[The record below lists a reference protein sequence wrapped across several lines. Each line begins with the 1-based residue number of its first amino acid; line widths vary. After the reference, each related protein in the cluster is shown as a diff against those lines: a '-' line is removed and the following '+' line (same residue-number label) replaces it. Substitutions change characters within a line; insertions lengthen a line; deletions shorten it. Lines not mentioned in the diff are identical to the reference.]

1 MRKGL
6 KELNDLT
13 VYPVREDT
21 LLVKRNLE
29 DQGLDDTKFLEV
41 GVGNAEVS
49 ITAAKNGAAVT
60 AVDIDPEAVHHARE
74 RFEKEGL
81 EAEVFRSDIFESVE
95 GEFDFIVFNPPYLSG
110 PEGVGDEE
118 MWRGGETGLEVAERF
133 LEQVPDYLSVDG
145 RAWVV
150 LSDRT
155 GYDEVV
161 ERFGLSEVDRENL
174 WFETV
179 FLFEF

>member
-1 MRKGL
+1 MS
-6 KELNDLT
+6 

-29 DQGLDDTKFLEV
+29 KQELEDKMFLEI

-49 ITAAKNGAAVT
+49 ITAAENDAEVT
-60 AVDIDPEAVHHARE
+60 AVDINPGAVGHAEE
-74 RFEKEGL
+74 RFEEKNL
-81 EAEVFRSDIFESVE
+81 DADVFRSDLFEKVE

-110 PEGVGDEE
+110 PEDIGDEE
-118 MWRGGETGLEVAERF
+118 MWRGGETGLEVAEKF
-133 LEQVPDYLSVDG
+133 LEEVPGYLSGDG
-145 RAWVV
+145 RVWVV

-155 GYDEVV
+155 DYRELV
-161 ERFGLSEVDRENL
+161 EKFGLSEVDRENL